1 MLTDPKYQV
10 PSPPHAAS
18 GVAWLRASVARF
30 SNGSEHQRRRALAVA
45 DLAAVDPESL
55 RALAL
60 RRGTGPVEVL
70 AEALGMPATVAED
83 IAVIAKSYQPHTTI
97 TPAADEAVDRMVR
110 ILGAYDET
118 TANRIALLVQ
128 ACDATAALVAN
139 TLAGRTGPPV
149 PKTRRVAPDG
159 TTVEVD
165 LTDSPFGAGP
175 HACPGRLHALALAD
189 GLVQAARA
197 D

>member
-1 MLTDPKYQV
+1 
-10 PSPPHAAS
+10 
-18 GVAWLRASVARF
+18 
-30 SNGSEHQRRRALAVA
+30 LAF
-45 DLAAVDPESL
+45 
-55 RALAL
+55 

-70 AEALGMPATVAED
+70 AEALRMPIAVAED

-97 TPAADEAVDRMVR
+97 TAAADEAVDRLVR
-110 ILGAYDET
+110 TLGEYDER
-118 TANRIALLVQ
+118 TANRIALLIQ

-139 TLAGRTGPPV
+139 TLAGRAGPPV

-165 LTDSPFGAGP
+165 LTETPFGAGS
-175 HACPGRLHALALAD
+175 HACPGRPHALALAE

-197 D
+197 G